1 MENIQA
7 QNLSDAVLLSEL
19 SNRIEKYKAAVEEL
33 NTLNKQLLELNQKLT
48 ESEAMKSHFISN
60 ITNEI
65 INPFASILGLS
76 KSIVECPETD
86 VARMKKMAT
95 MIHGEAFNLD
105 FQFKNIFAAA
115 EIEAGEIQPNISVV
129 NVDELLSSLFGQ
141 YAREMERK
149 SLTKVLTNLEASGQP
164 ILFRTDS
171 DKLMLIVSNLLCN
184 AINFNRKGK
193 KVEITFCRNENGE
206 LVINV
211 TDEGIGISETNLNI
225 IYDRF
230 KRLDNGINSV
240 NRGHGLGLSINKAYI
255 DLLEGRLEVK
265 SKENEG
271 STFSVIIPE
280 SPQQNNDYSE
290 EGNEVFFGE
299 EEIF

>member
-7 QNLSDAVLLSEL
+7 QNLSDAVLLSEI
-19 SNRIEKYKAAVEEL
+19 SARIEKYRAAVENL
-33 NTLNKQLLELNQKLT
+33 NSLNKQLLELNQKLT

-86 VARMKKMAT
+86 VARMKRMAS

-129 NVDELLSSLFGQ
+129 NIDELLSSLFGQ
-141 YAREMERK
+141 YSREMERK
-149 SLTKVLTNLEASGQP
+149 SLTKVLKNLEGGDQP

-171 DKLMLIVSNLLCN
+171 DKLTVIMSNLLCN

-193 KVEITFCRNENGE
+193 KVEIDFGRNEFGE
-206 LVINV
+206 LEISV
-211 TDEGIGISETNLNI
+211 TDEGIGISEEHLNI

-230 KRLDNGINSV
+230 KRLDNGINSI

-255 DLLEGRLEVK
+255 DLLNGRMEVQ

-271 STFSVIIPE
+271 STFTVIIPE
-280 SPQQNNDYSE
+280 SAQQNNDYSE